1 MARTQDEHD
10 DSLDV
15 IGGKPAP
22 MPTEVEGWAAWKR
35 AYIARWVEK
44 GFDETW
50 GESWFDAE
58 KHELADA
65 PAASADDDMEYLDG
79 E

>member
-1 MARTQDEHD
+1 MAANPTKDD
-10 DSLDV
+10 DSPSV
-15 IGGKPAP
+15 IGPAAP
-22 MPTEVEGWAAWKR
+22 MPTEAEAREAWKR

-50 GESWFDAE
+50 GEHWFPEHDLDLTE
-58 KHELADA
+58 SPQDR
-65 PAASADDDMEYLDG
+65 ADDDMEYLDN